1 MTHFLSHFPFFP
13 EYLILFFPAP
23 CCIEQPVT
31 LSFPK
36 NWGFFKLKND
46 HNHDAPPQLLTIII
60 PPPQKKISSFVINTA
75 LKSVRRN
82 CWFQFVL
89 PWGKWDTPSSPQS
102 NLSGGPKLLNLK
114 SETEESAVGAA
125 EYLNCDVLQT
135 ISNWELEWGGVGWG
149 AQNEFSQSIVNLWHS
164 C

>member
-13 EYLILFFPAP
+13 EHPTLFFPAP
-23 CCIEQPVT
+23 CCVEQPVT

-46 HNHDAPPQLLTIII
+46 HNYVP
-60 PPPQKKISSFVINTA
+60 KKKKKSVVINTA
-75 LKSVRRN
+75 LKSVRWN

-135 ISNWELEWGGVGWG
+135 ISNWELEWGGVGIGGG
-149 AQNEFSQSIVNLWHS
+149 AKWIFTKY